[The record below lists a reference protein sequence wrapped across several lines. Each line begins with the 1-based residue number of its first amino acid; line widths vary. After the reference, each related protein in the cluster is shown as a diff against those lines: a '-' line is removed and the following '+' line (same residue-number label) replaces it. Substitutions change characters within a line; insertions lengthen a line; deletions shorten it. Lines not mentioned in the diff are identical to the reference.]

1 MRARPRRSLLFVP
14 GSRPDR
20 FHRALAS
27 GADVVCVDLEDAVAP
42 GAKDA
47 ARAGSIAFL
56 AEGTGAQRVLRI
68 NSPRSLDGLRDLMAL
83 LDARPEGG
91 TVMLPKVDHAEEVRW
106 VAGLIEEA
114 RLDLD
119 LAVLIETLAGL
130 EHATA
135 ILSAHARLKLALF
148 GGVDLAA
155 ELGVGID
162 DGALLYARS
171 KIVHAAKSAGIDI
184 LDVPCLDFRDDD
196 AVRAETARAR
206 ALGFTGK
213 ALLHPDNV
221 ATVNHGFTPTATEVD
236 RATRIVAAFETSGG
250 GVTVLDGKLVERPVV
265 RAMQRLLAAASVPS
279 R

>member
-20 FHRALAS
+20 FDRALAS
-27 GADVVCVDLEDAVAP
+27 GADLVCVDLEDAVAP
-42 GAKDA
+42 DAKDA

-56 AEGTGAQRVLRI
+56 AGGNDVQRMLRI
-68 NSPRSLDGLRDLMAL
+68 NSPRSLDGLRDLTAL
-83 LDARPEGG
+83 LAARPDGG

-135 ILSAHARLKLALF
+135 ILSAHARLKLAVF

-206 ALGFTGK
+206 TLGFTGK
-213 ALLHPDNV
+213 AVLHPDNV
-221 ATVNHGFTPTATEVD
+221 ATVNRGFTPAAMEVE
-236 RATRIVAAFETSGG
+236 RATRIVAAFEASGG